1 MCYLRLV
8 QALAACLLAA
18 ACAPMPNLP
27 PVQPY
32 DAATLAATRY
42 KAVLVAGDGH
52 LPVFDNA
59 VEGMASRLREDG
71 LSVADVQRLSAAP
84 AVVAQEG
91 MRSATLDHVLSAVR
105 DMRPGLGEG
114 CLVYA
119 TSHGAPFRGLSLAT
133 SGEMLTPNAL
143 DRALAQGCGNA
154 PTVVVISGCFSGTFA
169 QAPMTRENRVV
180 LTAARADRASFGC
193 GAGRT
198 YTIYDRCLLDAM
210 NAGGSWQDLQ
220 GSVQGCVTAEELKG
234 RFTPSQ
240 PQAWFGS
247 AVANLPRPGRT
258 TTSAKAGTL

>member
-18 ACAPMPNLP
+18 ACAPMPDLP

-32 DAATLAATRY
+32 DVAALAATRY
-42 KAVLVAGDGH
+42 KAVLVAGDGR

-59 VEGMASRLREDG
+59 VEGMASHLREGG
-71 LSVADVQRLSAAP
+71 LSAADVQRLSAAP

-91 MRSATLDHVLSAVR
+91 VRSATLDRVLGAVR
-105 DMRPGLGEG
+105 AMRPGLGEG

-133 SGEMLTPNAL
+133 SGEMLTPGAL

-198 YTIYDRCLLDAM
+198 YTVYDRCLLDAM
-210 NAGGSWQDLQ
+210 SAGGSWRSLQDTI
-220 GSVQGCVTAEELKG
+220 QGCVTTEERKG

-247 AVANLPRPGRT
+247 AVAGLSAPGRT